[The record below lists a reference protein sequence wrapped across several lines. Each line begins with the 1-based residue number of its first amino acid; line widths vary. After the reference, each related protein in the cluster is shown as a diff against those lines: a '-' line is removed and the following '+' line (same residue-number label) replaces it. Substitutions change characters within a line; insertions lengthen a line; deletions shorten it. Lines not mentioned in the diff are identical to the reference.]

1 VTPQPG
7 HPGTFTG
14 FGEGAVEFYD
24 GLEAD
29 NSKAYW
35 TDQRAV
41 YESDVRAPMQ
51 ALLAALEPEFGPGK
65 IFRPYRDVRFSADKT
80 PYKSHCGATVGGF
93 YVQVGAD
100 GLMAAAGHYQMAP
113 DQVARFRTAV
123 DDDRRGTD
131 LEKRLATVHA
141 AGITVGG
148 EMLKTRPRG
157 VDPGHPR
164 MELLRHKAL
173 YGWRTWPPDDVL
185 HEAGSVERVA
195 ATWRSLL
202 PLTEWLADHVGTSD
216 QPRR

>member
-1 VTPQPG
+1 M
-7 HPGTFTG
+7 TFTG
-14 FGEGAVEFYD
+14 FGEYAVEFYD

-41 YESDVRAPMQ
+41 YESDVKAPMQ
-51 ALLAALEPEFGPGK
+51 ALLAVLEPEFGAGK
-65 IFRPYRDVRFSADKT
+65 IFRPYRDVRFSTDKT
-80 PYKSHCGATVGGF
+80 PYKTHCGATVGPF

-100 GLMAAAGHYQMAP
+100 GLMAAGGYYQMAS

-131 LEKRLATVHA
+131 LQKRLASIENAVE
-141 AGITVGG
+141 VRG

-157 VDPGHPR
+157 FDPGHPR
-164 MELLRHKAL
+164 IDLLRHKSL
-173 YGWRTWPPDDVL
+173 FGSRTWPPDDTL
-185 HEAGSVERVA
+185 HETGAIDRVVA
-195 ATWRSLL
+195 AWRALT
-202 PLTEWLADHVGTSD
+202 PLVEWLADHVGPSD